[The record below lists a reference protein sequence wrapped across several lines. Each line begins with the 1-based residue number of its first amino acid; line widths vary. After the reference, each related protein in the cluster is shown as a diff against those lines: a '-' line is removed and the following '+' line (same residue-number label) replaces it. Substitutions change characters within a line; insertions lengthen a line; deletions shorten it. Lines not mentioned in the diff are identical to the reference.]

1 MSVRVTIVPPPKPLD
16 LAASNFAGAKHDVE
30 HTGQWLMS
38 SSNNI
43 IIEPR
48 HVISNNVAF

>member
-1 MSVRVTIVPPPKPLD
+1 MIVVVL
-16 LAASNFAGAKHDVE
+16 
-30 HTGQWLMS
+30 WLCLTVPWVVLQCVIVVFSDSTHLLFMLLCVQ
-38 SSNNI
+38 I